1 MRALYQRMP
10 IGARAIQ
17 YQLRRN
23 NLSHTVE
30 TAFIAELGV
39 DGWRFVCGEVDTL
52 ADRRA
57 DHVAS

>member
-1 MRALYQRMP
+1 MP

-30 TAFIAELGV
+30 SAFIAELGA

-52 ADRRA
+52 TDRRA